1 MQGKGRAAT
10 PPLGRCSK
18 RECKMLQIFDL
29 CTDHTTAKLMLMHQ
43 ADGQNKVIQ
52 VHAFGEH
59 LEEIVGEEQSVTP
72 ELLLKAPQ
80 LSSVIILKDK
90 KIIRQVNR
98 L

>member
-1 MQGKGRAAT
+1 M

-18 RECKMLQIFDL
+18 CECKMLQRFDL
-29 CTDHTTAKLMLMHQ
+29 CTDHTTAKLMLVHQ

-59 LEEIVGEEQSVTP
+59 LEEIVGEEQSITP

-80 LSSVIILKDK
+80 LSSVITLRTK
-90 KIIRQVNR
+90 R
-98 L
+98 